1 MMYKQITLL
10 WIGVVLI
17 LFSGCQQEQDLHE
30 QQLTSESATTVAKS
44 GPLSVMYV
52 EVNGS
57 NILNPGAYSLA
68 DSGAPF
74 FDIAIIFAANINY
87 DTGNQRA
94 IFHANENV
102 QAVLDGRGTF
112 VQPLQDRG
120 IKVLLSILG
129 NHQGAGICNFP
140 DRAAARDFAEQLA
153 DVVETYDL
161 DGIDFDDE
169 YAKYGENGTGQP
181 NNSSFIML
189 LQELRS
195 LIPDKIISFYYYG
208 PATAYLEWNGN
219 QAGEYLDYSWN
230 AMYSTY
236 SAPNVPGL
244 TPTKESA
251 AAIHS
256 NQTPSSTALNFASR
270 TVNDG
275 YGLYLMYDMRQS
287 DYSSYLSGISNILY
301 GEDTVLSGTLY
312 PWPMNSIPEERV
324 GLYRHCNYTEEVASL
339 DEGTYTLAQLIDAGA
354 ENDDI
359 SSLKIPSGYTVTIYE
374 HDNFGGSSEV
384 LSSDMACLT
393 QIDFNDEISSLIITK
408 D

>member
-1 MMYKQITLL
+1 MNKQMTLL
-10 WIGVVLI
+10 WSMVL
-17 LFSGCQQEQDLHE
+17 LTFFSSCEKEPDLPE
-30 QQLTSESATTVAKS
+30 TELKAENATALLKN

-57 NILNPGAYSLA
+57 NILNVGSYSLE

-87 DTGNQRA
+87 DVANQRA
-94 IFHANENV
+94 VFHANENV
-102 QAVLDGRGTF
+102 QAVLDGRDTF

-129 NHQGAGICNFP
+129 NHQGAGIANFP

-153 DVVETYDL
+153 EVIDTYGL

-181 NNSSFIML
+181 NSSSFIML
-189 LQELRS
+189 LQELRD
-195 LIPDKIISFYYYG
+195 LMPDKIISYYYYG
-208 PATAYLEWNGN
+208 PTTAYLEWNGN

-244 TPTKESA
+244 TGAEESA
-251 AAIHS
+251 AAVHI
-256 NQTPSSTALNFASR
+256 NQTPSSTAVNFATR
-270 TVNDG
+270 TINDG

-287 DYSSYLSGISNILY
+287 DYTSYLSGISNQLY
-301 GEDTVLSGTLY
+301 GEGTELTGQLY
-312 PWPMNSIPEERV
+312 PWPMNAPVESKV
-324 GLYRHCNYTEEVASL
+324 ALYRHCDYNEEVALL
-339 DEGTYTLAQLIDAGA
+339 DEGSYTLAQLVEAGVT
-354 ENDDI
+354 NDDI
-359 SSLKIPSGYTVTIYE
+359 SSLKVPSGFTVTVYE
-374 HDNFGGSSEV
+374 HDNFGGNSAG
-384 LSSDMACLT
+384 LTSDISCLT
-393 QIDFNDEISSLIITK
+393 QINFNDEISSLIISK
-408 D
+408 N

>member
-1 MMYKQITLL
+1 MKTQITLL
-10 WIGVVLI
+10 WSMVAFALFTSCEKESDLPENELKAENATAVV
-17 LFSGCQQEQDLHE
+17 
-30 QQLTSESATTVAKS
+30 KN

-57 NILNPGAYSLA
+57 NILNAGSYSLE

-87 DTGNQRA
+87 DVASQRA
-94 IFHANENV
+94 VFHANENV
-102 QAVLDGRGTF
+102 QAVLDGRDTF

-129 NHQGAGICNFP
+129 NHQGAGIANFP

-153 DVVETYDL
+153 DVVYTYDL

-181 NNSSFIML
+181 NSSSFIML
-189 LQELRS
+189 LQELRD
-195 LIPDKIISFYYYG
+195 LMPDKIISFYYYG
-208 PATAYLEWNGN
+208 PTTAYLEWNGN

-244 TPTKESA
+244 TKEEESA
-251 AAIHS
+251 AAIHI
-256 NQTPSSTALNFASR
+256 NQTSSSTANNFATS
-270 TVNDG
+270 TINDG

-287 DYSSYLSGISNILY
+287 DYTSYLSGISGLLY
-301 GEDTVLSGTLY
+301 GEATELTGQLY
-312 PWPMNSIPEERV
+312 PWPMNTPVESKV
-324 GLYRHCNYTEEVASL
+324 SLYKHCDYNEEVALL
-339 DEGTYTLAQLIDAGA
+339 DEGAYTLPQLIDAGVT
-354 ENDDI
+354 NDDI
-359 SSLKIPSGYTVTIYE
+359 SSLKVPSGFTVTIYE
-374 HDNFGGSSEV
+374 HDNFGGNSVEV
-384 LSSDMACLT
+384 TSDISCLT
-393 QIDFNDEISSLIITK
+393 QINFNDEISSLVISEN
-408 D
+408 